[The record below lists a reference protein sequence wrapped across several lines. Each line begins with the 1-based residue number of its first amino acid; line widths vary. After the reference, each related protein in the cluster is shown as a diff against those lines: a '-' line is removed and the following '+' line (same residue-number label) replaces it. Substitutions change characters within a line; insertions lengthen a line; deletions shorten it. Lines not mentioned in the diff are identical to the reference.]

1 MENEH
6 WTEIRGLL
14 SESSNMPELVIDY
27 KAVSNILQMCVRGL
41 ANFKIAYFNNM
52 GEKEVERIIFQF
64 LGFKG
69 WEFDL
74 DIDPW
79 RMYTVT
85 SGNHELYELELLN
98 LTNLL
103 GCGIIQLSYKLCEK
117 YKTIQEEIQY
127 YD

>member
-14 SESSNMPELVIDY
+14 SESRNMPELVIDY
-27 KAVSNILQMCVRGL
+27 MAVSNILQMCVRGL
-41 ANFKIAYFNNM
+41 ANFKIAYFNHID
-52 GEKEVERIIFQF
+52 EDEVKRIIFQF
-64 LGFKG
+64 LGFGG

-79 RMYTVT
+79 RMYAVT
-85 SGNHELYELELLN
+85 SGNFEVYELEMLN

-103 GCGIIQLSYKLCEK
+103 ECGIIRLSYKLCEK
-117 YKTIQEEIQY
+117 YKTIKEEIQN